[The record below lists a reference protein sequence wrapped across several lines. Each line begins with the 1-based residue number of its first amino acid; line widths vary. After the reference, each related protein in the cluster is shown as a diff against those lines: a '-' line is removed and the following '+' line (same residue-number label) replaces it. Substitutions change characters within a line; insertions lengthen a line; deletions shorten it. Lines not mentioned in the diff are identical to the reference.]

1 MMGFLGGTS
10 GKESACNAGN
20 PGSIPGLGRSPGGAH
35 GNPFQYSCLENP
47 MDRGAWR
54 ATVHRVT
61 KSWTWLKWLSMAW
74 LTTIAIKLWTDY
86 QEKMCG
92 ALLLHHVQRFVTLW
106 TVACQ
111 VPPST
116 GFFQARILEWV
127 AISFSRVSSQPR
139 DRTWVSC
146 TAGILFTVWA
156 TRKALPVG
164 ASGKE
169 STCQCR
175 SHKRQWSD
183 PWVGKI
189 PWRRAWQPTP
199 VLLPGES
206 HGQRSLAGY
215 SP

>member
-47 MDRGAWR
+47 MDRRAWR

-92 ALLLHHVQRFVTLW
+92 ALLLHHVQRFVTPW
-106 TVACQ
+106 TAAHQ
-111 VPPST
+111 APLSM
-116 GFFQARILEWV
+116 GILQARTLEWV
-127 AISFSRVSSQPR
+127 AMPSSRGSSRPR
-139 DRTWVSC
+139 DRTRVYC
-146 TAGILFTVWA
+146 IAGGFFTVWA
-156 TRKALPVG
+156 TKVQRLI
-164 ASGKE
+164 SG
-169 STCQCR
+169 
-175 SHKRQWSD
+175 D
-183 PWVGKI
+183 
-189 PWRRAWQPTP
+189 
-199 VLLPGES
+199 L
-206 HGQRSLAGY
+206 
-215 SP
+215 